1 MSLSK
6 ALKLKLVSLGFEADV
21 VKDGEEALSLIKKQ
35 HYDLMLL
42 DLMMPQLD
50 GFGVL
55 AALKGVKNR
64 PVIFVNSNLSQ
75 ATDREKAMKLGAD
88 QYLIKS
94 DISLKEIVE
103 KITKAL
109 AQNKNKHIVRYLAS
123 DVFLFGKDFASSGV
137 HKTRTLS
144 SFNLPLFLRRGSG

>member
-1 MSLSK
+1 MAKKILIAEDDMSLSK

-21 VKDGEEALSLIKKQ
+21 VKDGEEALALIKKQ
-35 HYDLMLL
+35 RYDLMLL

-109 AQNKNKHIVRYLAS
+109 A
-123 DVFLFGKDFASSGV
+123 
-137 HKTRTLS
+137 
-144 SFNLPLFLRRGSG
+144 